1 MLNEQSH
8 RVWQARADALLDGMG
23 RVLRWA
29 RVTRSYAPTEA
40 CMAELLSLRGVASI
54 VQDRRLP
61 MPFAGKGRS
70 LSLSGIPDSV
80 LAPLRRYLG
89 ETGGYDMALP
99 CNRQRSDEP
108 CKQHSYVLRTLGQPT
123 PRRPGRPG

>member
-1 MLNEQSH
+1 MPYEQSH

-29 RVTRSYAPTEA
+29 RTTRGYAPTEA

-61 MPFAGKGRS
+61 MPFAGKGCS
-70 LSLSGIPDSV
+70 LSLAGIPDSV
-80 LAPLRRYLG
+80 LDPLRSYLG
-89 ETGGYDMALP
+89 DTGGYDMDLP
-99 CNRQRSDEP
+99 CDQQRSDEP
-108 CKQHSYVLRTLGQPT
+108 SRQHSYVLWALGQPM
-123 PRRPGRPG
+123 PRRPGHAG